1 MERTPKS
8 FTRRLKSLLT
18 RGKTQKVYQRL
29 VNTNAKDLT
38 KYKAAGSVFTDGK
51 LILAGYQ
58 PKKRKPFISGI
69 GGGKEASETYMD
81 TAVRET
87 LEELFE
93 FKEIPEK
100 LKQEIQTHVIPQR
113 ILQSGPYIMVV
124 YTFDGLEE
132 ILKLVK
138 KHNLNSPL
146 YDFIPTTLLDL
157 LFKRKLDISSNNL
170 FFKPEISHLCLLP
183 LVQHSKSNPFVDAYF
198 IEDMPLLLDL

>member
-8 FTRRLKSLLT
+8 FTRKLKSLLT
-18 RGKTQKVYQRL
+18 RGKTQRAYQRL
-29 VNTNAKDLT
+29 VNTNVNDVS

-69 GGGKEASETYMD
+69 GGGKEAGETYAD

-100 LKQEIQTHVIPQR
+100 LTKEIQSEVIPQR
-113 ILQSGPYIMVV
+113 VVQSASYIMVV
-124 YTFDGLEE
+124 YDFDGLEQ
-132 ILKLVK
+132 ILKLIK
-138 KHNLNSPL
+138 KHELHSPL
-146 YDFIPTTLLDL
+146 YDFIPTTLMDL
-157 LFKRKLDISSNNL
+157 LFKRKLDVSSENI
-170 FFKPEISHLCLLP
+170 FFKPELSHLALLP
-183 LVQHSKSNPFVDAYF
+183 LVNHPKQIPFVDSYF
-198 IEDMPLLLDL
+198 IEDMPLLLK